1 MNDIVYGRNAVLEL
15 LASSPEKI
23 EKIYMQFNTGHH
35 KLKEILITSKRSRIP
50 TGKARLEKLSEIAG
64 TTKHQGV
71 CALISTIRYYQLDEI
86 LQTPRNTSPLIV
98 VLSGLND
105 PHNVGAI
112 IRTAEAVAADAVILI
127 DGKGTPIN
135 AAVHKASAGAASH
148 MRLCKVRSLVAC
160 LKMFREK
167 GFQVIAA
174 DMHAEKNYT
183 DIDFRLPSVLLMGS
197 EGRGLTPHSR
207 EQCDCL
213 VRIPM
218 AGCVESLNVSVS
230 AGVLLYE
237 AMRQRLL

>member
-15 LASSPEKI
+15 LASNPEKI

-35 KLKEILITSKRSRIP
+35 KLKEILITAKRSKIP
-50 TGKARLEKLSEIAG
+50 TGKARLEKLGEIAG

-86 LQTPRNTSPLIV
+86 FQNPRNTSPLIV
-98 VLSGLND
+98 ILPGLND

-148 MRLCKVRSLVAC
+148 IRLCKVRSLVAC
-160 LKMFREK
+160 LKMLREK
-167 GFQVIAA
+167 GYQVIAA